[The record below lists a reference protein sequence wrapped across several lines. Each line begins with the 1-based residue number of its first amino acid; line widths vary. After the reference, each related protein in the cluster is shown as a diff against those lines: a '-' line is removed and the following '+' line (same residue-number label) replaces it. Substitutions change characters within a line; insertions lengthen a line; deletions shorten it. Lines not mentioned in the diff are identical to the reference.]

1 MRINVKRIDTGKIIT
16 LNVDPDYTIDN
27 VKAFI
32 RTLEGIPRN
41 EQRLIFAGKDLADD
55 LTLAECNI
63 EHNDCIDM
71 LIRLR
76 GGGGR
81 ALVKQMLMKKK
92 PVLTTAEDRKL
103 FEDCHSL
110 ALKAM
115 STTSVDAKQIL
126 ASFTKEGLTELK
138 EYLDHSKD
146 VNQIKMKKIISFAP
160 EVKLLQSLSDKLT
173 HAIESVSDRGFNSF
187 IDVYGKEDGSI
198 DMVGIKN
205 RVNYILESAP
215 TTMES

>member
-1 MRINVKRIDTGKIIT
+1 MQINVKRIDTGKIIT
-16 LNVDPDYTIDN
+16 LNVDSDYTIDT

-32 RTLEGIPRN
+32 RTLEGIPRDH
-41 EQRLIFAGKDLADD
+41 QRLIFAGVDLENN

-63 EHNDCIDM
+63 QNTDRIDM
-71 LIRLR
+71 LIRAR
-76 GGGGR
+76 GGGR

-92 PVLTTAEDRKL
+92 PALTTAEDRKL

-115 STTSVDAKQIL
+115 ATTSVDAKQIL

-205 RVNYILESAP
+205 RVNFILENAP